1 MMLRN
6 WIRAVASAAIVLGST
21 ALYAD
26 DAPKAAAAAPATQP
40 AAQKAATVSPDAQ
53 KLIDQVSSAYSG
65 LKSLDLKG
73 TLNTNIDAGG
83 KKQNETMNFTAAY
96 RAPNEFR
103 HTMQG
108 DVTCG
113 STGSKAYAFAESR
126 NIYRM
131 DDAPKTKVAVDDL
144 PGPLKMI
151 LPAQNPS
158 LTLAIAAD
166 PAKTLLAS
174 STDVATGDAVKLG
187 DASYPTLRM
196 TGQDKTVTTMAF
208 DPSTHLLRQA
218 VMDLKAMAEGRGV
231 PDVKN
236 AVITIDYTA
245 TTTNTPMTDEQFA
258 WAPPAGAKDA
268 SKMAAEQ
275 QGQDATALVGKP
287 APTFKIKSLEGK
299 DVALADYKG
308 KVVLLDFWATWCGP
322 CRMSLPHIQEIYESH
337 KKDGLIGYAVDLAE
351 EKPLVEK
358 FVTTAKMTIPV
369 LLDTEGKTG
378 EAYSADAIPETVLIG
393 KDGKIKN
400 VWIGVTEPSVITKAV
415 EEALHG

>member
-1 MMLRN
+1 
-6 WIRAVASAAIVLGST
+6 
-21 ALYAD
+21 
-26 DAPKAAAAAPATQP
+26 
-40 AAQKAATVSPDAQ
+40 
-53 KLIDQVSSAYSG
+53 
-65 LKSLDLKG
+65 
-73 TLNTNIDAGG
+73 
-83 KKQNETMNFTAAY
+83 
-96 RAPNEFR
+96 
-103 HTMQG
+103 
-108 DVTCG
+108 
-113 STGSKAYAFAESR
+113 
-126 NIYRM
+126 
-131 DDAPKTKVAVDDL
+131 
-144 PGPLKMI
+144 
-151 LPAQNPS
+151 
-158 LTLAIAAD
+158 
-166 PAKTLLAS
+166 
-174 STDVATGDAVKLG
+174 
-187 DASYPTLRM
+187 
-196 TGQDKTVTTMAF
+196 
-208 DPSTHLLRQA
+208 
-218 VMDLKAMAEGRGV
+218 
-231 PDVKN
+231 
-236 AVITIDYTA
+236 
-245 TTTNTPMTDEQFA
+245 MTDEQFA

-287 APTFKIKSLEGK
+287 APAFKIKSLEGK